1 MVKQDLFAFHLLP
14 KAAPRDVLV
23 PFGKQ
28 QEAFFERQT
37 RFEKTNKICLSFTQD
52 SALIGSEQKEESSTL
67 NAQSSAVHSAPQTMC
82 VLGVPNQ
89 Q

>member
-37 RFEKTNKICLSFTQD
+37 RFEKTNKICLSFTQV
-52 SALIGSEQKEESSTL
+52 SAFVGSEQKTDEAAHSTDE
-67 NAQSSAVHSAPQTMC
+67 AVLCTKS
-82 VLGVPNQ
+82 
-89 Q
+89 